1 MKLTTSI
8 LAALATSAF
17 LIAAAPAVANDAHHP
32 QSPSASQD
40 AAAPTTTKPAEQTV
54 KSMQANVKKMQAQLE
69 RIAKAKTDSE
79 RQQTMAE
86 HMRTMQENMQMAR
99 GMQAGMMGCP
109 MMGNGMMGQGGMG
122 MMMGPGSP
130 AGDMQERMQH
140 MEQRLDMMEKR
151 MGGSESAGAP
161 ASAKP

>member
-8 LAALATSAF
+8 LAALATSAS

-32 QSPSASQD
+32 QSPSASQG
-40 AAAPTTTKPAEQTV
+40 AAAPPTTKPAEQTV

-79 RQQTMAE
+79 RQQAMAE
-86 HMRTMQENMQMAR
+86 HMWTMQENMQMAR
-99 GMQAGMMGCP
+99 GMQAGMMDCP
-109 MMGNGMMGQGGMG
+109 MMGNGMMGQGGMS
-122 MMMGPGSP
+122 MMMGPGGP
-130 AGDMQERMQH
+130 TDMQERMQH